1 MMSRI
6 PVLAVLLVAVA
17 MAGCQSAATL
27 STAVRN
33 GDTFIVGLSGE
44 PEALMPNTT
53 AEVIRVDDLTA
64 TITDSDG
71 SASAARV
78 RSVFKV
84 FGDPTANALAANQGQ
99 WIAVIDLVDA
109 GSVPLDLSL
118 GNATLNISSP
128 KLTQPLAVATTILAG
143 TGAPHALLGKE
154 TSGEKLVYLAP
165 AQQALVSVAGQ
176 LNGALLGAVQYQ
188 FFVAQEPI
196 STGLGKLS
204 AIGAV
209 KLQGRRD
216 IAYQSWVT
224 PVPAGGTNLTVIM
237 TAPDGVAEADLH
249 HLDIALIAGAI
260 SVADDPDSYFSGSLQ
275 EALFFDIDGAKLDG
289 LQATVGLVQ

>member
-1 MMSRI
+1 MNKI
-6 PVLAVLLVAVA
+6 PVLAALLVAVVL
-17 MAGCQSAATL
+17 AGCQSAATL
-27 STAVRN
+27 STAIRT

-44 PEALMPNTT
+44 PEALMPNTA

-64 TITDSDG
+64 TITDSAG
-71 SASAARV
+71 NSSPVRV
-78 RSVFKV
+78 RSVFRV
-84 FGDPTANALAANQGQ
+84 FGDPTATSLAANQGQ
-99 WIAVIDLVDA
+99 WIAVIDLVDDA
-109 GSVPLDLSL
+109 SVPLDLSI

-128 KLTQPLAVATTILAG
+128 KLTQPLAIATTILTG
-143 TGAPHALLGKE
+143 TGVPHPLLGKE
-154 TSGEKLVYLAP
+154 TSGEKLANLVP
-165 AQQALVSVAGQ
+165 SQQALVSVAGG

-188 FFVAQEPI
+188 FFVTQEPI
-196 STGLGKLS
+196 PTGLGKLS

-224 PVPAGGTNLTVIM
+224 PAPAGGTNLTVIM

-289 LQATVGLVQ
+289 LQATVGMVQ